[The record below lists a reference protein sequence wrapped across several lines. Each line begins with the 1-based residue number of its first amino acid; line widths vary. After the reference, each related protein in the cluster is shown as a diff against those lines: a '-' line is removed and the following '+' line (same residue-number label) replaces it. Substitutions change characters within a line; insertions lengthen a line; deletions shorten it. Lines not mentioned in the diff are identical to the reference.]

1 MIINSLAQM
10 EKIVLKNKE
19 LEWVGWDVVERKRS
33 DLARTSPSGVRVK
46 NAWYLQKTFNLDR
59 NGWDIPN
66 KYGQ

>member
-10 EKIVLKNKE
+10 EKIVQRNKE
-19 LEWVGWDVVERKRS
+19 LAWVGWDVVERKRS
-33 DLARTSPSGVRVK
+33 DLARTSQSGVRVK
-46 NAWYLQKTFNLDR
+46 HAWYLQKTFNLDR

>member
-10 EKIVLKNKE
+10 EKIVQKNKE
-19 LEWVGWDVVERKRS
+19 LAWVGWDVVERKRS
-33 DLARTSPSGVRVK
+33 DLARTSPSGVLVK
-46 NAWYLQKTFNLDR
+46 HAWYLQKTFNLNR